1 VTHMVFFNLSQQI
14 VLYELLNQIEI
25 VAAIIGIITGILGLI
40 IFIDWIRPK
49 VKNTRIVATYLD
61 YETDK
66 LVEEKEMEITWAFFS
81 FFRAITLRR
90 IPREAKYELDFRSSS
105 KPRTRIA
112 PGNYTVLEAGKFR
125 KIRLLRK
132 EFCKEDDDVDYIFL
146 TLKTLQNEEYRKHI
160 HEEREKN
167 KIVLQNDNLT
177 EVRNYKVEFLQK
189 MTMDRALPYFAIA
202 ERIIT
207 SESAS
212 GEATI
217 TALILKPIQPSQRIE
232 IPL

>member
-1 VTHMVFFNLSQQI
+1 MTVMLFFNFSQQI
-14 VLYELLNQIEI
+14 ALFDLLNQIEL
-25 VAAIIGIITGILGLI
+25 VAAIIGIIAGVTGLV
-40 IFIDWIRPK
+40 IFYDWIRPK
-49 VKNTRIVATYLD
+49 VKNTRIVATYID
-61 YETDK
+61 YETNK

-90 IPREAKYELDFRSSS
+90 VPREAEYELDYRSSA
-105 KPRTRIA
+105 KPRTRID
-112 PGNYTVLEAGKFR
+112 PSNYTVSEAGKSR
-125 KIRLLRK
+125 KIKLLRK

-146 TLKTLQNEEYRKHI
+146 TLKILQNEGYRDHI
-160 HEEREKN
+160 PEKREKN
-167 KIVLQNDNLT
+167 KIVVQNDNLT
-177 EVRNYKVEFLQK
+177 EVRNYRVKFPQKV
-189 MTMDRALPYFAIA
+189 TMDKALQYFAIA

-217 TALILKPIQPSQRIE
+217 TALILRPMLPSHMIE